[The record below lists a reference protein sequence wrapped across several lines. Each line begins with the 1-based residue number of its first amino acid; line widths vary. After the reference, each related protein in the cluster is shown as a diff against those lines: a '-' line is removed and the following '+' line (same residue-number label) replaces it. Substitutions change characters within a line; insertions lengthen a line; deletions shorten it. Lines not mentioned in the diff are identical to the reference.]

1 MLLIGDGHGIDLE
14 RFRSAYILD
23 NIGLCICLW
32 RSCNFRIVI
41 CNLVIWLIRWG
52 NVCASATSWSL

>member
-1 MLLIGDGHGIDLE
+1 M
-14 RFRSAYILD
+14 FV
-23 NIGLCICLW
+23 N
-32 RSCNFRIVI
+32 I